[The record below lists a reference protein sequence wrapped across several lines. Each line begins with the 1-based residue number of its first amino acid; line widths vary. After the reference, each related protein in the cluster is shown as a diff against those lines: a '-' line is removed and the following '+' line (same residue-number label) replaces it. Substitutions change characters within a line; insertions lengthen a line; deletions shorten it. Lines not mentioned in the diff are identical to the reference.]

1 MSKKLFLYSVILF
14 LAGLAVSCEN
24 APDYERVAA
33 DYLKAG
39 YVGNIEQARKLAVP
53 EASIIFDFTKMMYAQ
68 RPQLLKINKDAS
80 CEVIHSEVNEKDGT
94 AQVTLEESNVYAYN
108 IYKPEKPALIETQE
122 TIINLVKRNN
132 KWFVLVKQ

>member
-1 MSKKLFLYSVILF
+1 MNKKLVLYSVILF
-14 LAGLAVSCEN
+14 LTGLVVSCESST
-24 APDYERVAA
+24 DYERVAM

-68 RPQLLKINKDAS
+68 SPQLLKINKDAS
-80 CEVIHSEVNEKDGT
+80 CEVIHSEVNEKNGT

-122 TIINLVKRNN
+122 TIINLVKRDN
-132 KWFVLVKQ
+132 KWLVLVKQ